1 VDAIAISTP
10 RPPAMPAIQPSRNAR
25 PFERARSEKS
35 IRITA
40 MTGMGLIATPT
51 ASGRIS
57 PIASPTSDPVAAGLA
72 GMLFGLRRNVRR

>member
-1 VDAIAISTP
+1 
-10 RPPAMPAIQPSRNAR
+10 MPAIQPSRNAR

-57 PIASPTSDPVAAGLA
+57 PIASPTSAPSIPSLPVSPGW
-72 GMLFGLRRNVRR
+72 LFGLRRNVRR